1 MKKIID
7 KSIEAIKDIYKK
19 FPVSLSLC
27 TLVCLFLAVVVDT
40 TWISEK
46 NMERILIGMTI
57 LISETAIIDVKC
69 DKFDKRK
76 ISLLILSIIP
86 AVVFTK
92 YIFESEPIQK
102 FVVSYCS
109 ACLLTTLYLLFKNSN
124 KSFGE
129 YITKTFINLL
139 KLGLISSFIG
149 TGIIIISVIF
159 NALIFEF
166 DSLILR
172 LIFIFFG
179 IYYIPTFVNSFVD
192 LEEENPKFLCNIINY
207 VLFGIMMILYTLVY
221 IYLIKILFTGIPSNQ
236 IYIIVTVIFLGS
248 MFTWPMVSYIKD
260 NKVNK
265 IAPYLFIPFIL
276 LQSYSIIVRIINY
289 GVTPPRYIGV
299 VFVMIEILYI
309 VFYLIKKDYTIN
321 ILLVI
326 AASIIVGLNVPYI
339 NMIDVSNESQY
350 KRLNIYN
357 EKKNLTND
365 DKKKIKAA
373 FLYLNSSDEGK
384 KYIDKALSK
393 KDIQKILKY
402 QYNKRTNEYNEEY
415 IYFNKTQDFYNVKG
429 YSYFESVSVS
439 KYDINK
445 GVKEVFSNLSFGDYK
460 VDIYD
465 SVKDYIKNKD
475 DEEYLKDNN
484 EIIVDE
490 NTKVVFDSFML
501 NLKDDVVDYY
511 ELDGY
516 LIYD

>member
-1 MKKIID
+1 MKKIIY
-7 KSIEAIKDIYKK
+7 KSLDAVKNIYKK
-19 FPVSLSLC
+19 FPISLGLC
-27 TLVCLFLAVVVDT
+27 TLVCFFLAIVIDT
-40 TWISEK
+40 TWINEK
-46 NMERILIGMTI
+46 TTERILIGMTI
-57 LISETAIIDVKC
+57 LISETAIIDTKC

-76 ISLLILSIIP
+76 MLLLILSIIP

-102 FVVSYCS
+102 FVVSYCIT
-109 ACLLTTLYLLFKNSN
+109 CLLTTLYLLFKNSN

-129 YITKTFINLL
+129 YITKAFINLL
-139 KLGLISSFIG
+139 KLGVISSFIT
-149 TGIIIISVIF
+149 TGIIVISLMF
-159 NALIFEF
+159 SALIFEF
-166 DSLILR
+166 DSLLFR
-172 LIFIFFG
+172 LIFIFLG

-192 LEEENPKFLCNIINY
+192 LEEEYPKFLCNIINY

-221 IYLIKILFTGIPSNQ
+221 IYLLKVLFTGIPSNQ
-236 IYIIVTVIFLGS
+236 IYAIVTVIFIGS

-289 GVTPPRYIGV
+289 GVTPQRYIGV

-309 VFYLIKKDYTIN
+309 VFYLIKKDYAIN

-326 AASIIVGLNVPYI
+326 VASIIVGLNIPYI

-384 KYIDKALSK
+384 EYIDKALSK
-393 KDIQKILKY
+393 KDIQKILNY
-402 QYNKRTNEYNEEY
+402 QTDKRTNENY
-415 IYFNKTQDFYNVKG
+415 IYFNKIQDFYNVKG

-439 KYDINK
+439 KYDVNK
-445 GVKEVFSNLSFGDYK
+445 DIKEIFSNLSFGNNK
-460 VDIYD
+460 INIYD
-465 SVKDYIKNKD
+465 AVMDYIENKD
-475 DEEYLKDNN
+475 DESYLKNNN
-484 EIIVDE
+484 EIIIDE

-501 NLKDDVVDYY
+501 NLVDDIVDYY